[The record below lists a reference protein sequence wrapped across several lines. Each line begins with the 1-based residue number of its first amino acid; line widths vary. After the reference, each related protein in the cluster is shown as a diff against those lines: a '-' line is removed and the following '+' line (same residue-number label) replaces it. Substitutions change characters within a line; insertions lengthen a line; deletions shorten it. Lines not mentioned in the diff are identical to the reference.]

1 MLLWYGMVVLQFLI
15 IFTFLVCGVGRV
27 SLLTSYRSLDRV
39 CIRWLVNA
47 SSPIMATL
55 YYTVQPVLSKPKTV
69 VVVVLKVPWE
79 TNIHKGHN
87 LKFNEY
93 CNLRTNQV
101 KSKFICC
108 LRSCEKYNLC
118 IVYQNISAYL
128 KLLLIHFYNVFQKLH

>member
-1 MLLWYGMVVLQFLI
+1 MVWYGSFTIPYYIYFFSLWGRQSKPINKLQIIRQGVYTVV
-15 IFTFLVCGVGRV
+15 GK
-27 SLLTSYRSLDRV
+27 
-39 CIRWLVNA
+39 
-47 SSPIMATL
+47 SPIMATL